1 MSLAAIALNRFGLGA
16 RPDAA
21 APPNPRAW
29 LIDQF
34 SAFVPRPA
42 IIAALPDAA
51 AMTVQYRENL
61 RQLRQV
67 GIGGIPRQPGDPE
80 PPKGAKAQALAESQQ
95 KARREAFRA
104 AYAGQVRARL
114 ALALDSPAP
123 FAERLV
129 HFWSNHFAIST
140 DKLATATMGGPHEFE
155 AIRPHI
161 AGRFSDLLLAVTR
174 HPAMMFYLDQ
184 AQSVGP
190 GSLLAE
196 VARRRNAPRQPGLNE
211 NLAREILELH
221 TLGAGHYAQSDVA
234 GLARALTG
242 WSIGGFVRRP
252 LGLDAP
258 PGQFIFQPAWH
269 EPGRVTVAGKTYA
282 QDGEAQARAILDDL
296 ALHPQTARH
305 LATKLASHFI
315 ADDPPPQL
323 VDRIAATYLANGG
336 ALLPVY
342 QALIAAPEAWATPLV
357 KFKSPWDWTVSAMRA
372 LGLKDAPG
380 NARIAPM
387 LNELG
392 QPIWRP
398 GSPAGWPDTASRWAA
413 PDALL
418 RRVEVAG
425 RLASL
430 APAADPRALAAR
442 VLPGVLSA
450 ATAAAIARA
459 ESPAEGAALLLVS
472 PEFLRR

>member
-1 MSLAAIALNRFGLGA
+1 MSIAAIAQNRFGLGA
-16 RPDAA
+16 RPDLA
-21 APPNPRAW
+21 APADPRAW
-29 LIDQF
+29 LLRQLA
-34 SAFVPRPA
+34 AFEARPA
-42 IIAALPDAA
+42 VITALPDAA

-61 RQLRQV
+61 RQLRQL
-67 GIGGIPRQPGDPE
+67 GIGGIPRQPGDPA
-80 PPKGAKAQALAESQQ
+80 PPTGADAQAQAEAQQ
-95 KARREAFRA
+95 QARRAAFRA
-104 AYAGQVRARL
+104 AYVGQVRARL

-140 DKLATATMGGPHEFE
+140 DKLATATMGGPLEFE

-161 AGRFSDLLLAVTR
+161 TGRFVDLLLAVTR
-174 HPAMMFYLDQ
+174 HPGMMFYLDQ
-184 AQSVGP
+184 AQSIGP
-190 GSLLAE
+190 NSLLAE
-196 VARRRNAPRQPGLNE
+196 AARRRGAPRQPGLNE

-221 TLGAGHYAQSDVA
+221 TLGAGHYTQADVA

-242 WSIGGFVRRP
+242 WSVGGFVRRP

-258 PGQFIFQPAWH
+258 PGQFVFQPAWH
-269 EPGRVTVAGKTYA
+269 EPGRVTVAGKTYG
-282 QDGEAQARAILDDL
+282 QDGEAQGRAILEDL
-296 ALHPQTARH
+296 ALHPQAARH
-305 LATKLASHFI
+305 LATRLARHFI
-315 ADDPPPQL
+315 ADEPPPAV
-323 VDRIAATYLANGG
+323 VDRLAGIYLANGG

-342 QALIAAPEAWATPLV
+342 QALITAPEAWATPLP
-357 KFKSPWDWTVSAMRA
+357 KFKTPWDWTVSALRA
-372 LGLKDAPG
+372 LGLKDGAG
-380 NARIAPM
+380 NARFAVM

-398 GSPAGWPDTASRWAA
+398 GSPAGWPDAASRWAA

-430 APAADPRALAAR
+430 APAADPRQLAAR
-442 VLPGVLSA
+442 VLPGVLSP
-450 ATAAAIARA
+450 ATASAIARA
-459 ESPAEGAALLLVS
+459 ESPAEGVALLLVS

>member
-1 MSLAAIALNRFGLGA
+1 MSVAAIALNRFGLGA

-21 APPNPRAW
+21 APADPRAW
-29 LIDQF
+29 LIGQF
-34 SAFVPRPA
+34 SAFEARPA
-42 IIAALPDAA
+42 IITALPNAA
-51 AMTVQYRENL
+51 AMTVQYQENL

-67 GIGGIPRQPGDPE
+67 GIGGLPRRPGDPPLLQGAE
-80 PPKGAKAQALAESQQ
+80 AQKAAKAQQQ
-95 KARREAFRA
+95 ARREALRLAF
-104 AYAGQVRARL
+104 AGQVRVRL
-114 ALALDSPAP
+114 ALALDDRAP

-129 HFWSNHFAIST
+129 HFWANHFAIST
-140 DKLATATMGGPHEFE
+140 DKPATATMGGPHEFE

-161 AGRFSDLLLAVTR
+161 AGRFADMLLAVIR
-174 HPAMMFYLDQ
+174 HPGMMFYLDQ

-190 GSLLAE
+190 NSLLAE

-221 TLGAGHYAQSDVA
+221 TLGAGHYSQSDVA

-242 WSIGGFVRRP
+242 WSIGSLIRRP
-252 LGLDAP
+252 LTIPATA
-258 PGQFIFQPAWH
+258 GQFVFQPAWH
-269 EPGRVTVAGKTYA
+269 EPGQVTVAGKTYA

-305 LATKLASHFI
+305 IATKLASHFV
-315 ADDPPPQL
+315 ADVLPPKL
-323 VDRIAATYLANGG
+323 VDRLAATYLANGG

-342 QALIAAPEAWATPLV
+342 QALIIAPEAWAAPFG
-357 KFKSPWDWTVSAMRA
+357 KFKTPWDWTVSAIRA

-380 NARIAPM
+380 NTEIALM

-398 GSPAGWPDTASRWAA
+398 GSPAGWPDAASRWAA

-430 APAADPRALAAR
+430 APAADPRALAAK
-442 VLPGVLSA
+442 VLPGVLSP

-459 ESPAEGAALLLVS
+459 ESPAEGIALLLVS
-472 PEFLRR
+472 PEFMRR